1 MGDSV
6 SGVSDEAPGSDL
18 AERLGYAPDA
28 RLVILSGVNHVL
40 KDAPAE
46 RGANIA
52 AYADPNLPLSAA
64 VAPTLLEFVRGLS
77 PAS

>member
-1 MGDSV
+1 M
-6 SGVSDEAPGSDL
+6 
-18 AERLGYAPDA
+18 
-28 RLVILSGVNHVL
+28 ILSGVNHVL

-77 PAS
+77 PAP